1 MNAQSTEMM
10 LTPPLVTR
18 QNAFNTEIDFA
29 ELNNEVNF
37 ENEIIYRSG
46 PPSLIRPPSS
56 SSLSPSLSP
65 SLSSSLSSIFLTP
78 VQDRYNNN
86 APNAPER
93 NNVYS
98 NNHDH
103 HEVRSMP
110 DLNEIDHNHCNT
122 DYTIKRSISH
132 IQANE
137 NLSTSENDFMKRLKN

>member
-1 MNAQSTEMM
+1 MNAQSSEMM

-37 ENEIIYRSG
+37 ENETIYRSG
-46 PPSLIRPPSS
+46 PPNLIRPPSS
-56 SSLSPSLSP
+56 PSLSPLLSPSLSP
-65 SLSSSLSSIFLTP
+65 SSVFLTP
-78 VQDRYNNN
+78 VQNRYNNN

-93 NNVYS
+93 NITY
-98 NNHDH
+98 NNNYDH

-137 NLSTSENDFMKRLKN
+137 NFSTSENDFMKRLKN

>member
-1 MNAQSTEMM
+1 MNAQSTEIM

-37 ENEIIYRSG
+37 ENETIYRSG
-46 PPSLIRPPSS
+46 PPNLIRPPSS
-56 SSLSPSLSP
+56 PSSV
-65 SLSSSLSSIFLTP
+65 FLTP
-78 VQDRYNNN
+78 VQDCYNNN

-93 NNVYS
+93 NITYN

-103 HEVRSMP
+103 HQVRSMP